1 MGFGSTPLPV
11 RGLKFE
17 ILMGFKLRLIDFFEN
32 VFKGVPKKQ
41 NLILLNFIYWVQK
54 FL

>member
-1 MGFGSTPLPV
+1 MAPPLPPPV

-41 NLILLNFIYWVQK
+41 NLILFNFIYWVQK
-54 FL
+54 VL